1 MFAAKYILYK
11 PRMVECM
18 LLNTFWI
25 NTSCWM
31 GVNECVCVHLRTV
44 YLCCAIPSTCTPWGV
59 GDRFIAP
66 ASTSFLTIIA
76 EWNHLTTQH
85 IFLQFRWYGHDKS
98 VPYAYGMFAVKYVL
112 DYICSAECMLLT
124 TFWINHVLR
133 NVRCQIH
140 FALNQQTYITAIKKR
155 RPTVVNSLVFS

>member
-1 MFAAKYILYK
+1 MFAAKHILDK

-18 LLNTFWI
+18 LSNTFLI

-44 YLCCAIPSTCTPWGV
+44 CLCCAIPPTCTPWGV

-66 ASTSFLTIIA
+66 ASSSPLTIIA

-85 IFLQFRWYGHDKS
+85 IFLQFRGYGHDKS
-98 VPYAYGMFAVKYVL
+98 APTPTE
-112 DYICSAECMLLT
+112 CSLLN
-124 TFWINHVLR
+124 TFWINHVWW
-133 NVRCQIH
+133 NVCCQIH
-140 FALNQQTYITAIKKR
+140 FALNQQTYITAIKKEKTNCR
-155 RPTVVNSLVFS
+155 KFAGLLLIKLWKN